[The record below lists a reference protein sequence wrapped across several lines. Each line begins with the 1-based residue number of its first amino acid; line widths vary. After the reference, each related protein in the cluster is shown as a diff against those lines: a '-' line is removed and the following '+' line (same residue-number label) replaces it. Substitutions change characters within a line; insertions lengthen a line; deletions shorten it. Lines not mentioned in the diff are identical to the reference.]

1 MITKTI
7 GKVNVNLIDCDFEE
21 NKEPFK
27 ADLLS
32 IVRDRA
38 VYEYPSIIEEKATLL
53 KKKGYDYLYHLSDIR
68 GNIVRW
74 LPIKKGDVILE
85 TEAECGAITGA
96 FLEKT
101 ENVTCITRCATDAE
115 ILAERFSNCK
125 KLSVYSGKLSDAFQA
140 LESEK
145 ALFDWIIVTDARA
158 LSGIHN
164 LLKKNGRA
172 ACITD
177 NRCSMRSFSGIVPDK
192 DTKPFEGVE
201 GKFEA
206 GFTFGGLK
214 KLMKVTGFNE
224 AQMYYPYPDYRFMKM
239 LFSNKRL
246 PRVGELLDNDNN
258 LSEDGYKLFNQK
270 DAFDASCEDGSF
282 QYYSNSYLLVM
293 GPSLEIEYARFSNDR
308 SPEYA
313 IYTTIED
320 NGLRKCVKKY
330 PLSEVSIEHIKNLSL
345 YEKKLNERYK
355 GSGLNINKCFINEG
369 IDSVFAEFDYAEG
382 TELSKLMDKCLQKKD
397 LKGFYSLFDKYV
409 SLVGYNDDFDFSDID
424 VVFSNILVN
433 KDEWTLIDYEW
444 CKESSTKIRESAY
457 RSIYCYL
464 LEDKSR
470 KVFDV
475 DEILKKLVL
484 SKEAAEE
491 IELDEL
497 SFQKHVTGKRL
508 SLSEIRERLGVKLIN
523 PFNPEENSTLDK
535 EIYEVKA
542 YPSDADEKF
551 SEETA
556 FVIKGAY
563 DSETHAKALV
573 PVAAGTGIMRIDPI
587 NAPSIVTIK
596 EAKLEELDFPVDS
609 KKYLLSNGKRIGKNI
624 FVFDTSD
631 PNFYFNVDGFVH
643 EEDTFLYVEFE
654 VTRLDAEVAKAVTS
668 NIKKFF

>member
-1 MITKTI
+1 MNTKTI

-21 NKEPFK
+21 NKDPFK
-27 ADLLS
+27 ADLLT

-38 VYEYPSIIEEKATLL
+38 VYEYSSIIEEKATLL

-68 GNIVRW
+68 GNVVRW
-74 LPIKKGDVILE
+74 LPIKKGDFVLE
-85 TEAECGAITGA
+85 TDAECGAITGA
-96 FLEKT
+96 LIEKT

-125 KLSVYSGKLSDAFQA
+125 KLSVYSGKFQEAVRA

-145 ALFDWIIVTDARA
+145 ARFDWIIVTDARA
-158 LSGIHN
+158 LSSAHN
-164 LLKKNGRA
+164 LLKKNGRVIF
-172 ACITD
+172 ITD
-177 NRCSMRSFSGIVPDK
+177 NRCSMRSFSGIVSNK
-192 DTKPFEGVE
+192 DTKPFAGVE
-201 GKFEA
+201 GKA
-206 GFTFGGLK
+206 DTGFTFGGLK
-214 KLMKVTGFNE
+214 KIMKATGFNE
-224 AQMYYPYPDYRFMKM
+224 AYMYYPYPDYRFTKV

-246 PRVGELLDNDNN
+246 PRVGELLDNESNF
-258 LSEDGYKLFNQK
+258 SEDGYRLFSLK

-282 QYYSNSYLLVM
+282 QYYSNSYLVVL
-293 GPSLEIEYARFSNDR
+293 GPSLEVEYARFSNDR
-308 SPEYA
+308 APEHA

-320 NGLRKCVKKY
+320 NGLKKCVKKY
-330 PLSEVSIEHIKNLSL
+330 PLSEVANEHIKNLSL
-345 YEKKLNERYK
+345 YEKKLSERYR

-369 IDSVFAEFDYAEG
+369 IDSLHAEFEYVEG

-397 LKGFYSLFDKYV
+397 LNGFYSLFDKYV
-409 SLVGYNDDFDFSDID
+409 ELVGHNDDFDFSDID

-444 CKESSTKIRESAY
+444 CKETSTKIRESAY

-475 DEILKKLVL
+475 DMILKKLVL

-491 IELDEL
+491 IELDEA

-508 SLSEIRERLGVKLIN
+508 SLSEIRERLGVKLLN
-523 PFNPEENSTLDK
+523 PLDPSENEGIDK
-535 EIYEVKA
+535 EVFQVKV
-542 YPSDADEKF
+542 YPADADEQF

-556 FVIKGAY
+556 FVIKDAY
-563 DSETHAKALV
+563 DSESHAKALV
-573 PVAAGTGIMRIDPI
+573 PVSAKDSIIRIDPL

-609 KKYLLSNGKRIGKNI
+609 KKYLLCNGKRIGKNV

-631 PNFYFNVDGFVH
+631 PNFCFNVDGFVH

-654 VTRLDAEVAKAVTS
+654 VVKLNEDVAKAVTS
-668 NIKKFF
+668 NIKRFF